1 MPSREGSPNI
11 KTQVKKE
18 LDALNEFLE
27 KRGDKTVYYA
37 VPITDKVQPTV
48 LLPKGRVM
56 SAYAFV
62 MIDKNLVPHNLC
74 PAIHPADLLYRL
86 TEIRHTLERHLT
98 PSEGTD
104 D

>member
-11 KTQVKKE
+11 KTLVKKE

-27 KRGDKTVYYA
+27 KCGDETVYYA

-56 SAYAFV
+56 SGYAFV
-62 MIDKNLVPHNLC
+62 MVDKDLTPHNLC

-86 TEIRHTLERHLT
+86 TEIRHTLERHL
-98 PSEGTD
+98 PNKEV
-104 D
+104 